1 MKTSN
6 NGSGPDDYGK
16 GSPYGNGDSGRG
28 QSSRALARRSG
39 SLGSFRRQGSIQE
52 ANMIPSSLIEQQ
64 EKRRFSFGDYMG
76 LLWRGKWI
84 ILCCII
90 VAGVAAA
97 YYTYSQPFVYKS
109 SLQIIINEQDRN
121 MSPLLG
127 SETWYWQPPER
138 VLKKEL
144 QILTSQPILQQTAER
159 LIAQRY
165 LDTIKRD
172 TVIPVVVSS
181 ERALGARHVQ
191 ATPEEKQAA
200 LATLVASSIRALITF
215 RPSKEADIIQIVTL
229 AGDPRE
235 AALITN
241 VYAQV
246 YAQDNQEQN
255 RSKAK
260 AVKDFLAERLKST
273 RDSLSKQEMDLRN
286 YQQGNS
292 ILGMGEQ
299 TTDLI
304 SANSK
309 LETDAAETQIQI
321 STIAKK
327 IQESKRQYR
336 NYDSTLPA
344 EISSA
349 VPLYIEQMQRE
360 LTQLDV
366 DEQLIKATN
375 QARASEEWYQKEIRN
390 RDEKIRVLREKLF
403 TEVSKYKASMVNSM
417 GSGTKG
423 DGSSTS
429 ALGVLRQQI
438 FDDEIQHQALQ
449 AKLSAI
455 TGKRAEIQGKMS
467 QVPGQMLDMERLQ
480 RDKAG
485 FEKIYMQL
493 NEDYNR
499 KVLEEQSVFSSV
511 RLLETA
517 QVLPSP
523 ISPNR
528 PADIATGSF
537 AGLGLG
543 IGIVLL
549 IAFIDTTIH
558 TPEELEKNGF
568 VMLTAIPT
576 IRSDMFDTNAVRE
589 DITVTGKVSPHLI
602 TQVNPKSPVAE
613 AYRSLRTG
621 IQYASI
627 EEATRTILVT
637 SSTPQEGKSTTSV
650 NTAIVF
656 AQSGSKTLLIDCDL
670 RRPIVHSVFGMAKEP
685 GLVNCLIGSV
695 PIDEAVYHTMIPN
708 LDVLASGSI
717 PPNPSELLGSRR
729 MRDLLDELRLRY
741 DTIILDSPPTAAVT
755 DAVILSTLAD
765 ITIVVV
771 RAHKTKLEF
780 LEKTRTELERVFVSP
795 LGVVLNDFDVSQ
807 SYGSAYKYYRYYKYY
822 GYYGQSTDAGS
833 RRKQRRADAVRNLP
847 PADGV

>member
-1 MKTSN
+1 
-6 NGSGPDDYGK
+6 
-16 GSPYGNGDSGRG
+16 
-28 QSSRALARRSG
+28 
-39 SLGSFRRQGSIQE
+39 
-52 ANMIPSSLIEQQ
+52 
-64 EKRRFSFGDYMG
+64 
-76 LLWRGKWI
+76 
-84 ILCCII
+84 
-90 VAGVAAA
+90 
-97 YYTYSQPFVYKS
+97 
-109 SLQIIINEQDRN
+109 
-121 MSPLLG
+121 
-127 SETWYWQPPER
+127 
-138 VLKKEL
+138 
-144 QILTSQPILQQTAER
+144 
-159 LIAQRY
+159 
-165 LDTIKRD
+165 KRD

-181 ERALGARHVQ
+181 ERIVKTRYVK

-200 LATLVASSIRALITF
+200 LATTVANSIRALITF

-286 YQQGNS
+286 YQQGKG

-309 LETDAAETQIQI
+309 LETDGAETQIQI
-321 STIAKK
+321 STLAKK

-344 EISSA
+344 EVASA

-360 LTQLDV
+360 LTQLEV
-366 DEQLIKATN
+366 DNQLIKATD
-375 QARASEEWYQKEIRN
+375 QARASEEWYQRQVRE

-403 TEVSKYKASMVNSM
+403 TEVSKYKATMINSM
-417 GSGTKG
+417 SSGTKG

-537 AGLGLG
+537 AGFGLG

-576 IRSDMFDTNAVRE
+576 IRSDMFDANAVRE

-627 EEATRTILVT
+627 EEATRTILIT
-637 SSTPQEGKSTTSV
+637 SSTPQEGKSTTSI